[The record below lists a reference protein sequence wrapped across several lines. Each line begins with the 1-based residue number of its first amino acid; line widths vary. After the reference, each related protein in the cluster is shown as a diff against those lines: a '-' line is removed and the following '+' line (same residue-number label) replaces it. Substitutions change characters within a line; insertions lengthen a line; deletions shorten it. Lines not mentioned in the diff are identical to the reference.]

1 MSDEQKEFLLALAL
15 WKIER
20 LLRGPFRYITNCDLE
35 LHELRMRG
43 GEEPVGLPAIDIT
56 SAIERAGINGP
67 PVTQVYWPADE
78 LFRAGA
84 DEREEDADSDDEQDA
99 ED

>member
-15 WKIER
+15 WKIE
-20 LLRGPFRYITNCDLE
+20 
-35 LHELRMRG
+35 
-43 GEEPVGLPAIDIT
+43 LPAIDIT

-84 DEREEDADSDDEQDA
+84 DEREEDADADDEQDA